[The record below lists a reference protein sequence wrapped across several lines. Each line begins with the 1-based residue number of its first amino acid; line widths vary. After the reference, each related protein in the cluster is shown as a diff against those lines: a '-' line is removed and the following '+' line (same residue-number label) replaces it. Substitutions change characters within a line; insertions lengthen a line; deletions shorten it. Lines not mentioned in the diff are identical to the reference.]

1 MIDVKKLL
9 LEIIDDERVLE
20 DDIDLYES
28 GLMDSYAFIELF
40 SRLED
45 YGVIIQPTR
54 IDRKKLRTVKG
65 IEELVESYIKKQNS

>member
-1 MIDVKKLL
+1 MIDVKQLL
-9 LEIIDDERVLE
+9 LEICDDKRVLE
-20 DDIDLYES
+20 KDIDLFES

-54 IDRKKLRTVKG
+54 IDRKRLRTVKG
-65 IEELVESYIKKQNS
+65 IQELVDEYTKEE

>member
-9 LEIIDDERVLE
+9 LDICDDKRVLE
-20 DDIDLYES
+20 EDIDLFES

-54 IDRKKLRTVKG
+54 IDRKRLRTVKG
-65 IEELVESYIKKQNS
+65 IQDLVNEYTKEE

>member
-9 LEIIDDERVLE
+9 LDICDDKRVSEEAIYLF
-20 DDIDLYES
+20 ES

-54 IDRKKLRTVKG
+54 IDRKRLRTVKG
-65 IEELVESYIKKQNS
+65 IQDLVNEYTKEE

>member
-1 MIDVKKLL
+1 MIDVKKILL
-9 LEIIDDERVLE
+9 DICDDKRVLE
-20 DDIDLYES
+20 EDIDLFES

-54 IDRKKLRTVKG
+54 IDRKRLRTVKG
-65 IEELVESYIKKQNS
+65 IQDLVNEYTKEE